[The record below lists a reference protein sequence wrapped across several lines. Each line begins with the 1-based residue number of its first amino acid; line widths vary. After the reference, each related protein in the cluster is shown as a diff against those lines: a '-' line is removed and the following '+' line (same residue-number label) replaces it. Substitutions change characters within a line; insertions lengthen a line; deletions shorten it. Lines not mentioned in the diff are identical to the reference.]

1 MGGAITPGAL
11 AAVIIPSHRKQWG
24 RVSFEIIGEKG
35 HYYSDSLKTETVG

>member
-11 AAVIIPSHRKQWG
+11 AAVIG

-35 HYYSDSLKTETVG
+35 HYYSDSLKTEMVG